1 MVYCSNGYCY
11 RNHDIFVTGDVMPYK
26 DPADPRK
33 KENNRKRQQK
43 WRERQKEKIQNA
55 IS

>member
-1 MVYCSNGYCY
+1 
-11 RNHDIFVTGDVMPYK
+11 MPYK

-43 WRERQKEKIQNA
+43 WRDRQKEKKRML
-55 IS
+55 